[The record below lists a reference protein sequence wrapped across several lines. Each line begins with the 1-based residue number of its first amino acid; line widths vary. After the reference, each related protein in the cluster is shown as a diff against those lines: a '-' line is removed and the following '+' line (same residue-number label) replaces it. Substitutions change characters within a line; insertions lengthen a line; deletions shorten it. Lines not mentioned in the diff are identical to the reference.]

1 MLYKKNCDMSSDD
14 EPVDGPTC
22 YLVVTGFSL
31 IDLLQQLSPV
41 GLTAHVLM
49 NINGGSAA
57 LTTGELSLSFWR
69 TLLEIPSPSM
79 SVTQTSQPSAAHTFL
94 HRFW

>member
-1 MLYKKNCDMSSDD
+1 MLNCDMSSDD

-22 YLVVTGFSL
+22 YLVVTGFSS

-49 NINGGSAA
+49 NINGGSASPDA
-57 LTTGELSLSFWR
+57 LTTGELSLSI
-69 TLLEIPSPSM
+69 LEDIIRN
-79 SVTQTSQPSAAHTFL
+79 T
-94 HRFW
+94 

>member
-22 YLVVTGFSL
+22 YLVVTGFSS

-41 GLTAHVLM
+41 GLTAHVLI

-57 LTTGELSLSFWR
+57 LTTGELSLSI
-69 TLLEIPSPSM
+69 LEDIIRN
-79 SVTQTSQPSAAHTFL
+79 T
-94 HRFW
+94 